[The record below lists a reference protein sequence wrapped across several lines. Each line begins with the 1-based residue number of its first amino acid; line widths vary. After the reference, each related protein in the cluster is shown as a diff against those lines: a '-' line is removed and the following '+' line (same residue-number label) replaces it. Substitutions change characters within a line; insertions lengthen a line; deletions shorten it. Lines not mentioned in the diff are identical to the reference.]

1 MCVRLSSK
9 GKAASQQKVRE
20 ENKNGGSNNKYEAMQ
35 GTHVHTNIEGSL
47 PSYGIPSYVYIN
59 NNTVFEDRI
68 RTFIRKFNFEGCMR
82 LLISL

>member
-1 MCVRLSSK
+1 
-9 GKAASQQKVRE
+9 
-20 ENKNGGSNNKYEAMQ
+20 MQ

-68 RTFIRKFNFEGCMR
+68 RTFIRKF
-82 LLISL
+82 ISKDV